1 MLQETKSANATR
13 YRYQTLDSIFKPRS
27 VAVIGA
33 TERAGSVGRTI
44 LWNLISNPF
53 GGTVYPIN
61 PGRPSVLGIKAY
73 PNIASIGE
81 QVDLAVVVTPAQ
93 TVPGIIEE
101 CAAAGVRG
109 AIVISA
115 GFKERGPSG
124 VELERQILAT
134 ARSNNMRIVGPNCLG
149 VMSPITG
156 LNATFAAAM
165 ALPGKVGFIS
175 QSGALCTSVLD
186 WSFEERVGFSAFVS
200 IGSML
205 DVGWGDLIYYL
216 GDDPNT
222 ESIVIYME
230 SVGDARAFLSAARE
244 VSFTKPV
251 IVIKAGRTEAAAQ
264 AAASHTGSLTGSDE
278 VLDAAFRRGGVLR
291 INSVSD
297 IFYTAE
303 VFAKQPRPNGPRLT
317 ILTNAGGPGVLA
329 TDALITQGGELAVL
343 SDETLSE
350 LNLLLPEHWS
360 HGNPVDILGDAD
372 ADRYAKSLE
381 IAARDPNSDGL
392 LVVLTPQAMSDPTK
406 TAEKLRPYAT
416 GTGKPVLASWMGG
429 SDVAAGV
436 DILNQ
441 AGIPTFEYADTATRL
456 FNYMWRYSDN
466 LKALYETPAITEDA
480 GDDAPDREL
489 VREMID
495 HVRESGQTILTE
507 YDSKRL
513 LAAYGIPTT
522 PMEVAASADEAVK
535 AADAMGYPVVLKIH
549 SETITHK
556 TDIGGVK
563 LNLADA
569 DAVRTAYDEIESA
582 VIAKASR
589 EDFLGV
595 SVQPMVKLD
604 GYELI
609 IGSSVDPQF
618 GPVLL
623 FGAGGTLVE
632 VFKDRALGLPPLN
645 TTLARRMMERTKIL
659 TALKGIRGRPPI
671 DLAALERLMVR
682 FSQIVAEHRWIK
694 EIDIN
699 PLLAS
704 HDRLLALDARVVLYE
719 PNVRA
724 EDLPQLAIRPYPIQ
738 YVEEFTLKNG
748 EKVTIRPIRPED
760 EPYMVQFHES
770 LSERTVYLR
779 YFDPLK
785 LSDRTSHERLARICF
800 IDYAREIILVAERH
814 DPKDGEPVI
823 IAASRLSKLHDS
835 DAADFTAVISDAWQ
849 GNGLGQEI
857 LRRQIAI
864 AQAEGIRHIQ
874 SAILPEADNMR
885 HIFEKFGFRVEQV
898 PDSQAMRADIDL

>member
-1 MLQETKSANATR
+1 M
-13 YRYQTLDSIFKPRS
+13 
-27 VAVIGA
+27 
-33 TERAGSVGRTI
+33 
-44 LWNLISNPF
+44 
-53 GGTVYPIN
+53 
-61 PGRPSVLGIKAY
+61 
-73 PNIASIGE
+73 
-81 QVDLAVVVTPAQ
+81 
-93 TVPGIIEE
+93 
-101 CAAAGVRG
+101 
-109 AIVISA
+109 
-115 GFKERGPSG
+115 
-124 VELERQILAT
+124 
-134 ARSNNMRIVGPNCLG
+134 
-149 VMSPITG
+149 
-156 LNATFAAAM
+156 
-165 ALPGKVGFIS
+165 
-175 QSGALCTSVLD
+175 
-186 WSFEERVGFSAFVS
+186 
-200 IGSML
+200 
-205 DVGWGDLIYYL
+205 
-216 GDDPNT
+216 
-222 ESIVIYME
+222 
-230 SVGDARAFLSAARE
+230 
-244 VSFTKPV
+244 
-251 IVIKAGRTEAAAQ
+251 
-264 AAASHTGSLTGSDE
+264 
-278 VLDAAFRRGGVLR
+278 
-291 INSVSD
+291 
-297 IFYTAE
+297 
-303 VFAKQPRPNGPRLT
+303 
-317 ILTNAGGPGVLA
+317 
-329 TDALITQGGELAVL
+329 
-343 SDETLSE
+343 
-350 LNLLLPEHWS
+350 
-360 HGNPVDILGDAD
+360 
-372 ADRYAKSLE
+372 
-381 IAARDPNSDGL
+381 
-392 LVVLTPQAMSDPTK
+392 
-406 TAEKLRPYAT
+406 
-416 GTGKPVLASWMGG
+416 
-429 SDVAAGV
+429 
-436 DILNQ
+436 
-441 AGIPTFEYADTATRL
+441 
-456 FNYMWRYSDN
+456 
-466 LKALYETPAITEDA
+466 
-480 GDDAPDREL
+480 
-489 VREMID
+489 
-495 HVRESGQTILTE
+495 
-507 YDSKRL
+507 
-513 LAAYGIPTT
+513 
-522 PMEVAASADEAVK
+522 
-535 AADAMGYPVVLKIH
+535 
-549 SETITHK
+549 
-556 TDIGGVK
+556 
-563 LNLADA
+563 
-569 DAVRTAYDEIESA
+569 RTAYDEIESA